1 MAGGATGFVL
11 DDLLDRRALPRRRV
25 PIADHTRISH
35 SVFERS
41 RGLEYRFVP
50 DGPLVTEPEWQACL
64 ATLQDTTA
72 DYLVLS
78 GSLPRGVSDEF
89 YYLVAEIAARGAPGS
104 GSIPREKP
112 CARPWQEVAATGRA
126 ESRGIPE
133 AGRAQ
138 ARGRRAPMPCDLA
151 VTMGGDGALIATK
164 DGVLRFKPPDMTVM
178 IAVGRGR

>member
-1 MAGGATGFVL
+1 MAGGASGAVL

-25 PIADHTRISH
+25 PIADHTCISH
-35 SVFERS
+35 PVFERS
-41 RGLEYRFVP
+41 RGLEYCFVP
-50 DGPLVTEPEWQACL
+50 DGPVVTEAGWQPRLEAL
-64 ATLQDTTA
+64 ERID
-72 DYLVLS
+72 VLS

-138 ARGRRAPMPCDLA
+138 ARGRGAPIPCDLA